1 MHFSG
6 ILEGPVLDRKAIKAE
21 IHAVLEQDPRL
32 VFAYLYGSFC
42 REEPFQDID
51 IGVYAADSDVNPYV
65 LSADL
70 KERLSAHLK
79 SKTVDLPADRFDV
92 QVLNLA
98 PFTFMKRIF
107 GEGVLMIDRNP
118 ELRTDLIEHVSRKYR
133 ECAGLLMEASL
144 L

>member
-1 MHFSG
+1 MHFTG
-6 ILEGPVLDRKAIKAE
+6 ILEGPVLNREAIKVE

-51 IGVYAADSDVNPYV
+51 IGVYAENSDVNPYV

-70 KERLSAHLK
+70 KERLSAHLRGR
-79 SKTVDLPADRFDV
+79 TVDLPSDRFH
-92 QVLNLA
+92 
-98 PFTFMKRIF
+98 
-107 GEGVLMIDRNP
+107 
-118 ELRTDLIEHVSRKYR
+118 EHVSRKYR